1 MRMLDW
7 TGLDWAKVDP
17 LRRGLVWLRSFAQKA
32 KACRRKREPSP
43 VPGSVARS
51 RSQVHSIW
59 LVLSGGECGSRSPG
73 IAHNIEHVRCRQQER
88 LHHLALQVEGRRCDV
103 LPQRR
108 VKPISHQCH
117 HSHHSHHSQAAR
129 LPAKSAPFR
138 LSPFC
143 SSLLFGH
150 SDASHASHAMHHR
163 GRTACRPALAA
174 INLVSRLAHSYSYS
188 HSYSHSVPLPRPL
201 LSHPL
206 SLPPRDP
213 QRLRNYVRA
222 FILTALSG
230 PMQKGGQPH
239 YN

>member
-7 TGLDWAKVDP
+7 TGLDWAKLTLFVVVWFGFGHLP
-17 LRRGLVWLRSFAQKA
+17 RKRKPVGVSENLPPSLARWLGLVHRCTVSGLFLVAA
-32 KACRRKREPSP
+32 
-43 VPGSVARS
+43 SVA
-51 RSQVHSIW
+51 
-59 LVLSGGECGSRSPG
+59 PG
-73 IAHNIEHVRCRQQER
+73 VQELAHNIEHVRCRQQER
-88 LHHLALQVEGRRCDV
+88 LHHLELQVEGRRCDV

-117 HSHHSHHSQAAR
+117 HSHHSPHGQAAR

-174 INLVSRLAHSYSYS
+174 INLVSRLAHSYS
-188 HSYSHSVPLPRPL
+188 HSYSHSVPLPLPL
-201 LSHPL
+201 RSHPL

-213 QRLRNYVRA
+213 KRLRNYVRA